1 MHIYSRAVAINLRLG
16 RIHPFPLSDHEAI
29 VLERALLANARLAHE
44 ATLSVHPEEATA
56 VGHQRAKLGGRC
68 CQSNARARTHAH
80 THPPTHGVAVLII
93 VPISN
98 VGGAIFP
105 LKCPSALVTRFRNL
119 EASTGQRLP
128 A

>member
-68 CQSNARARTHAH
+68 CQSNARA
-80 THPPTHGVAVLII
+80 HPPTHTGVAVLII